1 MRISIIVAAAENGV
15 IGSGGAMP
23 WRMPSDLRH
32 FRELTLGKPVIMGRK
47 TWQSLPKRPLDG
59 RPNIVVTRNPDFAA
73 DGAHVVP
80 TLVEAFVLADRLA
93 REAGGDEAFV
103 IGGAQ
108 IYASALPSA
117 HRIYLTRI
125 LAAPEGDATFRDP
138 DPAVFR
144 EVSRSELPRGPRDD
158 HAATLIVYDRRD

>member
-32 FRELTLGKPVIMGRK
+32 FRALTLGKPVIMGRK

-59 RPNIVVTRNPDFAA
+59 RPNIVVTRNPDFEAG
-73 DGAHVVP
+73 GAHVVP

-93 REAGGDEAFV
+93 RAAGGDEVFV

-108 IYASALPSA
+108 IYAAALPSA
-117 HRIYLTRI
+117 RRIYLTRI
-125 LAAPEGDATFRDP
+125 HASPDGDATFPDP
-138 DPAVFR
+138 DAAEFR
-144 EVSRSELPRGPRDD
+144 EESRSPLACGPRDD
-158 HAATLIVYDRRD
+158 HAATLIVYERRD